1 MSKTLHSIL
10 APIKIWW
17 PLNFYDS
24 TPPGSRKF
32 THHFFTTLEKL
43 HQFLVYVIEGTEVP
57 LSRWPT
63 HHVRTCNTATASWWE
78 AHYNCM
84 GFFNETNIRTTD
96 LIGHV
101 TMKIIYV
108 RMDGNW
114 LLIKYQTWII
124 FQSMICV
131 SWRLTI
137 LFHCVW
143 IMLDAY

>member
-1 MSKTLHSIL
+1 
-10 APIKIWW
+10 
-17 PLNFYDS
+17 
-24 TPPGSRKF
+24 
-32 THHFFTTLEKL
+32 
-43 HQFLVYVIEGTEVP
+43 
-57 LSRWPT
+57 
-63 HHVRTCNTATASWWE
+63 
-78 AHYNCM
+78 M